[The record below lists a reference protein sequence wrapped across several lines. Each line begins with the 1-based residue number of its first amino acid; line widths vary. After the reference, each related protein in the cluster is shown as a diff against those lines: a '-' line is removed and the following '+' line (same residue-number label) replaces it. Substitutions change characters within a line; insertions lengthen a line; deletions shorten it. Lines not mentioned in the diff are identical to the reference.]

1 MRVPAP
7 TRRHALRHGLLLAVW
22 AVARPCTAAAQLL
35 PPVARALAFRS
46 LHTGESV
53 EVAYRLDGRLVPEA
67 LREIHWVLRDHRT
80 GEARAI
86 DPRLLDLLA
95 RLRAALETDA
105 PIEVI
110 SGYRAPATNAW
121 LARTTRGVSRQSLH
135 VRGMAIDLRV
145 PGCELALVRQTAL
158 ALGGGGVGY
167 YPASGFVHLDVGR
180 VRRW

>member
-1 MRVPAP
+1 MIAP
-7 TRRHALRHGLLLAVW
+7 CLTRRRALRHGLLAL
-22 AVARPCTAAAQLL
+22 AAAALAPRRAAGQLL
-35 PPVARALAFRS
+35 PPVASALAFRS

-53 EVAYRLDGRLVPEA
+53 EVTYRLDGRLVPEA
-67 LREIHWVLRDHRT
+67 LREIHWILRDHRT
-80 GEARAI
+80 GEARPI

-95 RLRAALETDA
+95 RLRAALESHA
-105 PIEVI
+105 PLEVI

-145 PGCELALVRQTAL
+145 PDRDLALVRETAL

-167 YPASGFVHLDVGR
+167 YPASGFVHVDVGR
-180 VRRW
+180 VRTW